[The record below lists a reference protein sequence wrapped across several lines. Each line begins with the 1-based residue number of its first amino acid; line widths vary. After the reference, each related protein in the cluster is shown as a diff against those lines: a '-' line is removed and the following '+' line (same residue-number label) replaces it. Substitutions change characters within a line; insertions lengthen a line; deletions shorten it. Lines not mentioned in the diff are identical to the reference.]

1 MISWEVKFKLNGCL
15 RPRRCQRNLT
25 SKQSGKRS
33 DLSMEKKVLRG
44 GRPSLY
50 RTLSVLSGVG
60 ESVDRV
66 AGLCMIGRCVMVCC
80 AVAASP
86 ITG

>member
-1 MISWEVKFKLNGCL
+1 MGSEVILNGCL

-33 DLSMEKKVLRG
+33 DLSMERRVREG
-44 GRPSLY
+44 GRASLY

-60 ESVDRV
+60 GSVDRDT
-66 AGLCMIGRCVMVCC
+66 GLCVIVDM
-80 AVAASP
+80 
-86 ITG
+86 

>member
-1 MISWEVKFKLNGCL
+1 MGSEVILNGCL

-33 DLSMEKKVLRG
+33 DLLMERRVLRG

-50 RTLSVLSGVG
+50 RTMSVQSSVG
-60 ESVDRV
+60 GSVDTG
-66 AGLCMIGRCVMVCC
+66 AGLGM
-80 AVAASP
+80 
-86 ITG
+86 TG